1 MARSDMAQDNRIR
14 ALHRF
19 SPTQKAVCIDSYIHW
34 LQHGALFLDGDYQR
48 EYVWGATEQQEFLM
62 TAVLGFPL
70 GHIALAKKP
79 DWGVVDGPYIE
90 VVDGKQRITT
100 LKLFITDK
108 IPLMLHDGPVLWS
121 ELTRGEQLAF
131 GRASL
136 PAIEL
141 GNATRR
147 EIVEYFARVNF
158 AGVAQSPEHKE
169 HINSLLKSLSAEA
182 VQ

>member
-1 MARSDMAQDNRIR
+1 MASSDNAQENRIR

-19 SPTQKAVCIDSYIHW
+19 SCTTKPICIESYIHW

-48 EYVWGATEQQEFLM
+48 DYVWGAAEQQAFLM
-62 TAVLGFPL
+62 AAIQGFPL
-70 GHIALAKKP
+70 GHVALAKKA

-100 LKLFITDK
+100 LRLFITNA
-108 IPLMLHDGPVLWS
+108 IPLMLQDGPVMWS

-131 GRASL
+131 GHTSL

-158 AGVAQSPEHKE
+158 AGVAQSMEHKE
-169 HINSLLKSLSAEA
+169 HIHSLLKSLSG
-182 VQ
+182 